1 MKKHVVILIFFML
14 KCPAGKTQSSNP
26 VYQKAEKCVQDY
38 MDFSRLGPGYSRDI
52 SGEIIDQF
60 YSLFERD
67 AFLYWDLYKSLNDNL
82 PPPLPIREY
91 VDLAVKMYAPKQPL
105 LDYPRVK
112 INILNGGKS
121 AVAYLK
127 KTHQILDGDDKPVVK
142 NTIKLQLSINLDN
155 ENPLIQNIAEDKRK
169 PFVRSISVGGNFIVW
184 SNVFHLMT
192 TYPVVGTGPHETF
205 RKFNLSSGMHFQRGG
220 MFEMRL
226 NRRVG
231 EGLLFATGIF
241 YSETHLRAVMSE
253 YTNSIPDKLE
263 QHSDQAISLTT
274 FERSPRVQEDI
285 AITKI
290 EIPLVFKSYL
300 KDWVYLKCGTAL
312 GYVKGISGVNYA
324 VSRTGGGLVTN
335 LSSQNQVY
343 LDIDHELDQVQFG
356 YYRNKEYH
364 FYKEN
369 FLNKMV
375 LSIQIAAG
383 FEKQFN
389 YFCFGVEPNIA
400 FGVNPVSTRSSPGSY
415 QLTNV
420 GDFHSVIELLK
431 KPAYQ
436 FSFGFRLLISYVF
449 KD

>member
-14 KCPAGKTQSSNP
+14 KCTIGKAQKPEP
-26 VYQKAEKCVQDY
+26 VYQKAEQCVQEY
-38 MDFSRLGPGYSRDI
+38 MHFSRLGPGYSRDI
-52 SGEIIDQF
+52 SREIIEQF

-67 AFLYWDLYKSLNDNL
+67 AFLYWDLYKSLHDSL

-105 LDYPRVK
+105 LDYPLVK
-112 INILNGGKS
+112 IKILQGGKS

-127 KTHQILDGDDKPVVK
+127 KTHQILDAEDNPVVK
-142 NTIKLQLSINLDN
+142 NTVKLQLSINLNN
-155 ENPLIQNIAEDKRK
+155 EKPLIQNIAEDKRK
-169 PFVRSISVGGNFIVW
+169 SFVRSISVGGNFIVW

-205 RKFNLSSGMHFQRGG
+205 SQFNLSSGMQFQRGG

-226 NRRVG
+226 NRGVG
-231 EGLLFATGIF
+231 EGLLFSTGLF
-241 YSETHLRAVMSE
+241 YSETDLTAIMSG
-253 YTNSIPDKLE
+253 YTNSIPDTLE
-263 QHSDQAISLTT
+263 QHSDQAIALTT
-274 FERSPRVQEDI
+274 FERSSRVQEDI

-290 EIPLVFKSYL
+290 EIPLMFKSYL
-300 KDWVYLKCGTAL
+300 NDWIYLKCGTSV
-312 GYVKGISGVNYA
+312 GYVKGISAVNYT

-343 LDIDHELDQVQFG
+343 LDPDHALDQAQYG
-356 YYRNKEYH
+356 YYRNKAYH

-400 FGVNPVSTRSSPGSY
+400 FGVNSMSTRSFPGNY
-415 QLTNV
+415 QLTSV
-420 GDFHSVIELLK
+420 GDFHSVVELLK
-431 KPAYQ
+431 MPAYQ
-436 FSFGFRLLISYVF
+436 FSFGFRLMISYLF
-449 KD
+449 KN